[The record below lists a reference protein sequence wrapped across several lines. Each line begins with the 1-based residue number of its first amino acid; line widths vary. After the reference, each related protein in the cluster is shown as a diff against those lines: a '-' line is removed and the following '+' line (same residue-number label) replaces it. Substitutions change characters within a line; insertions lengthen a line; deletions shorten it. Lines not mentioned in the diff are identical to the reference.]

1 MTATG
6 VTLALS
12 NVPDPSLP
20 LHKFLSLLHTLSQ
33 GFLGQGFEKYNRIL
47 LCELET
53 LACHGYADPRVLP
66 SREAVVSVVVVSNR
80 VAGAKAGEPI
90 SGGLAAALIPMV
102 SRNGAI
108 WLGFSDGVG
117 GACRASVSLASIRAL
132 GTGTIVAVDPPI
144 EHFTNYYEG
153 FANSALWPAL
163 HSRVDLIDV
172 TAEYYASY
180 REVNA
185 FMARALTR
193 FDKSDS
199 IFWVHDYHFLPL
211 GAEMRRLGIERP
223 IGFFLHTPWPDRRC
237 MAAVPHHRDI
247 VQEMLAYDLVGFQ
260 TIESRRNFEDYL
272 RYELGV
278 TAKNDMIAN
287 EWGWTKLAT
296 FPVGIDVD
304 EFAARATVAIE
315 QPHVLRL
322 RASLKGSKFVLGV
335 DRLDYSKGLTS
346 RFRAFSRMLEI
357 EPGLK
362 RVVSFL
368 QVAAPSRANIRA
380 YRELKAELDTLVTE
394 INCRHRQSDWTP
406 IRYLNQEFSQLTLAG
421 LYRTAQVG
429 LVTPF
434 RDGMNL
440 VAKEFIAAQNPV
452 DPGALVLSTFAGA
465 AKELDA
471 ALLVDPHDVDS
482 MALQIARAL
491 AMTVEE
497 RRERWQQMVTKLKR
511 GSLQN
516 WFSAFL
522 DTLSE
527 ARRSPPVPA
536 NQPRMMLRS
545 R

>member
-1 MTATG
+1 
-6 VTLALS
+6 
-12 NVPDPSLP
+12 
-20 LHKFLSLLHTLSQ
+20 
-33 GFLGQGFEKYNRIL
+33 
-47 LCELET
+47 
-53 LACHGYADPRVLP
+53 
-66 SREAVVSVVVVSNR
+66 
-80 VAGAKAGEPI
+80 
-90 SGGLAAALIPMV
+90 
-102 SRNGAI
+102 
-108 WLGFSDGVG
+108 
-117 GACRASVSLASIRAL
+117 
-132 GTGTIVAVDPPI
+132 
-144 EHFTNYYEG
+144 
-153 FANSALWPAL
+153 
-163 HSRVDLIDV
+163 
-172 TAEYYASY
+172 
-180 REVNA
+180 
-185 FMARALTR
+185 
-193 FDKSDS
+193 
-199 IFWVHDYHFLPL
+199 
-211 GAEMRRLGIERP
+211 
-223 IGFFLHTPWPDRRC
+223 
-237 MAAVPHHRDI
+237 
-247 VQEMLAYDLVGFQ
+247 
-260 TIESRRNFEDYL
+260 
-272 RYELGV
+272 
-278 TAKNDMIAN
+278 
-287 EWGWTKLAT
+287 
-296 FPVGIDVD
+296 
-304 EFAARATVAIE
+304 
-315 QPHVLRL
+315 
-322 RASLKGSKFVLGV
+322 
-335 DRLDYSKGLTS
+335 
-346 RFRAFSRMLEI
+346 MLEI

-497 RRERWQQMVTKLKR
+497 RRERWQQMVTTLKR

>member
-1 MTATG
+1 M
-6 VTLALS
+6 
-12 NVPDPSLP
+12 
-20 LHKFLSLLHTLSQ
+20 
-33 GFLGQGFEKYNRIL
+33 
-47 LCELET
+47 
-53 LACHGYADPRVLP
+53 
-66 SREAVVSVVVVSNR
+66 SVVVVSNR

-90 SGGLAAALIPMV
+90 SGGLEAALIPMV
-102 SRNGAI
+102 SRHGAT
-108 WLGFSDGVG
+108 WLGFG
-117 GACRASVSLASIRAL
+117 GDVSSACRARNSSADIRAL
-132 GTGTIVAVDPPI
+132 GTGAIVVVDPPI
-144 EHFTNYYEG
+144 QHYINYYEG
-153 FANSALWPAL
+153 FANSVLWPVL
-163 HSRVDLIDV
+163 HSRVDLIHV
-172 TAEYYASY
+172 TADHFGSY

-185 FMARALTR
+185 FMARALMR
-193 FDKSDS
+193 FDKPDS
-199 IFWVHDYHFLPL
+199 IFWIHDYHFLPL

-237 MAAVPHHRDI
+237 MAAVPHHREM

-260 TIESRRNFEDYL
+260 TIEFRQNFEDYL

-278 TAKNDMIAN
+278 TVKNDMIASA
-287 EWGWTKLAT
+287 WGWTKLAT

-315 QPHVLRL
+315 QPDVLRL
-322 RASLKGSKFVLGV
+322 RASLQSSKFVLGV
-335 DRLDYSKGLTS
+335 DRLDYSKGLAS

-380 YRELKAELDTLVTE
+380 YRELKADLDTLVRE

-406 IRYLNQEFSQLTLAG
+406 IRYLNQEFSQSTLAG
-421 LYRTAQVG
+421 LYRTAEVG

-434 RDGMNL
+434 SDGMNL

-452 DPGALVLSTFAGA
+452 DPGILILSTFAGA

-491 AMTVEE
+491 AMTIEE

-522 DTLSE
+522 DALSE
-527 ARRSPPVPA
+527 ARRSPSVPA
-536 NQPRMMLRS
+536 NPPRMILR
-545 R
+545 